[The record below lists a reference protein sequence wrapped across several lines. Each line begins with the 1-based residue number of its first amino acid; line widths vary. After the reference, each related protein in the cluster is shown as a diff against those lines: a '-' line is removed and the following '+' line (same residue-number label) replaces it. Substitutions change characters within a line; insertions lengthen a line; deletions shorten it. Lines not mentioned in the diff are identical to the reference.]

1 MANQNSSRESRRL
14 RVTDFAV
21 AAVAVGLLAWAAH
34 ICTHLPAG
42 HHRRRAPERWIA
54 PVEGTIVRGFAGMR
68 MPMPIVIYPGA
79 EVEEMT
85 SGPRVLGRRAF
96 AVMLGTSASPADVT
110 RYYVRE
116 LKRFGTPRVRTL
128 PPLREA
134 RALDVR
140 KGNAYATVTVFRG
153 PRKARNPFLVSFSDK
168 GKETKVLIFT
178 SPPEQ

>member
-1 MANQNSSRESRRL
+1 MANQNPSRKGRRL
-14 RVTDFAV
+14 GMTDFAV
-21 AAVAVGLLAWAAH
+21 AAVAVGLLLWTAH

-42 HHRRRAPERWIA
+42 HHRRRASERWIA
-54 PVEGTIVRGFAGMR
+54 PADGTIVKGFGGMR
-68 MPMPIVIYPGA
+68 MRMPVVIYPGA

-85 SGPRVLGRRAF
+85 SGPRVLGRRTF
-96 AVMLGTSASPADVT
+96 AVILGTSASPADVA

-116 LKRFGTPRVRTL
+116 LKRFGALRVRTL

-140 KGNAYATVTVFRG
+140 KGNAYATVAIFRG
-153 PRKARNPFLVSFSDK
+153 PRKARNPFLVSFSDE
-168 GKETKVLIFT
+168 GEETKVLILT